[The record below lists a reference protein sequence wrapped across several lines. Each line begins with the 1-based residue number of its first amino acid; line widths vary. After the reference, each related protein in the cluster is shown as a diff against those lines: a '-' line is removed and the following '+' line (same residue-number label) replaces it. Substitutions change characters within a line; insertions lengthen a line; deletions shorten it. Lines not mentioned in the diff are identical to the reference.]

1 MTHDNK
7 FFFLKANS
15 FFHFS
20 KRMLFG
26 KLFLFH
32 THCLFPYLCISLFIQ
47 NGYSHMFFLFYSQ
60 AGELGKVRWMSVDF
74 FFLTGRKRVTFLVLI
89 TIFIIISVNW
99 LGLFGFYS
107 ETFWFL
113 KSQCSLSYKLYWL
126 CFEFLLR
133 QFIVY
138 KHKNSETLR
147 RLYGEDLSSSLKWW
161 GQNLQAKKRE
171 RSLLKVGIRICPPP
185 GRNKESGPAE
195 WQAFVGRR
203 GRGSHS
209 NPNNRWFDI
218 RFMLCFTLMRRTVIN
233 QLNAFPN
240 QSGLE
245 GSRYWRE
252 WTHSSRPGMQLAG
265 CTTPFPHS

>member
-1 MTHDNK
+1 MSH
-7 FFFLKANS
+7 LS
-15 FFHFS
+15 
-20 KRMLFG
+20 
-26 KLFLFH
+26 FLFD
-32 THCLFPYLCISLFIQ
+32 
-47 NGYSHMFFLFYSQ
+47 SQ

-74 FFLTGRKRVTFLVLI
+74 FFLTWRKRVAFLVLI
-89 TIFIIISVNW
+89 TRFLIISVNG
-99 LGLFGFYS
+99 LGLFGFDFV
-107 ETFWFL
+107 TFFF
-113 KSQCSLSYKLYWL
+113 QCYLSYKLYWL
-126 CFEFLLR
+126 CFEFSLR
-133 QFIVY
+133 HFLV
-138 KHKNSETLR
+138 K
-147 RLYGEDLSSSLKWW
+147 
-161 GQNLQAKKRE
+161 KKRNPPPPIRRRSFLFSEMVRPKWKKKKE
-171 RSLLKVGIRICPPP
+171 RSLLKVGIRICPP

-218 RFMLCFTLMRRTVIN
+218 HFMLCLTLMSRTVIN
-233 QLNAFPN
+233 QLTCLPN